1 MDPSILLQLGPHA
14 VCSPSFLPS
23 YPVRVTHPPAHSH
36 LMTHIPHQQD
46 KSHLMYSL
54 STSTS
59 SSTLNSSSSPPFICS
74 DDLNSCLL
82 QVQTGSLTLQIHPLC
97 LFLPHL
103 LFWFF
108 FLWATQG
115 LPALPSFS
123 STYPTFA
130 PTVAFQQTALMS
142 FSLLLNFLK
151 LQNCTLSSF

>member
-1 MDPSILLQLGPHA
+1 MDPSIHLQLGPHA

-36 LMTHIPHQQD
+36 PMTHILHQQD

-82 QVQTGSLTLQIHPLC
+82 LTGADRLLNTPDPSSLPIPSPSPALVFLPLGYSGPAGTS
-97 LFLPHL
+97 FLPHQL
-103 LFWFF
+103 IQLSLQRSLFSRR
-108 FLWATQG
+108 L
-115 LPALPSFS
+115 
-123 STYPTFA
+123 
-130 PTVAFQQTALMS
+130 
-142 FSLLLNFLK
+142 
-151 LQNCTLSSF
+151 